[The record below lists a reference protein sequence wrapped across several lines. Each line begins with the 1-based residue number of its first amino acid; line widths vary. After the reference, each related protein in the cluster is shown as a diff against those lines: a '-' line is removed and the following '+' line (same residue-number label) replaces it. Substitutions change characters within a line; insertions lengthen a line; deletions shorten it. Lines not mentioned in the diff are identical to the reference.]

1 MGELNGE
8 VAPIALVVST
18 SVHAE
23 KDRMNA
29 LIGRTPAEDA
39 V

>member
-1 MGELNGE
+1 MGELNGQ
-8 VAPIALVVST
+8 AASIALVVST
-18 SVHAE
+18 SVQAE
-23 KDRMNA
+23 KGRMNA